1 MTARLSIE
9 QRASLSS
16 VPVTNNSLRR
26 EPGQVGMGVTAVVV
40 NVQFAVDVGAC
51 PRRPLSVSCIH
62 HRLKEYF
69 AVGFECWGGR
79 PIITRRQRRPEGFRA
94 EAQSIFCMTAVLSH
108 RLNLR
113 PTSFSTPTS
122 SKPHATCRALEASE
136 LASMRAI
143 IE

>member
-1 MTARLSIE
+1 VTARLSIE

-69 AVGFECWGGR
+69 AVGFECWGGAR
-79 PIITRRQRRPEGFRA
+79 LSREDSAAPRDSGQRLRA
-94 EAQSIFCMTAVLSH
+94 
-108 RLNLR
+108 
-113 PTSFSTPTS
+113 S
-122 SKPHATCRALEASE
+122 SA
-136 LASMRAI
+136 
-143 IE
+143 